1 MVFRLSC
8 RLSVSLCRSM
18 GLIKQN
24 RRGERIMVVCLR
36 VVGGRRKT
44 VVSVCLLLLLC
55 GYAYIMFSSNVV
67 SVKYPGLTHRIKLAP
82 RKQTAKMTASFGPA
96 QNLPIIMNQDEPN
109 LSRSPTDNSTD
120 QVNNQTTLGKRDNN
134 TASNDTHLV
143 KNLLQILSSPWRQ
156 NDSNKDRVRQ
166 KLAKFVDVRNMF
178 ILTKKNVKV
187 SQVIHGT
194 LGDLPFK
201 IPRDLHQL
209 LPERQLFVDRTYNT
223 CSVVGSGG
231 ILLNSSC
238 GHQIDSA
245 DAVIRLNLPTLG
257 PFSKDVGNKTTFST
271 FNKSQF
277 GKYRNLVTPKD
288 RQRFLSDVKGYK
300 DLAILLHS
308 TKFFF
313 PASVRAAKAA
323 TGHVYF
329 MHPHPFSDVWK
340 FWKSENHN
348 ERLSSGFY
356 LATLALS
363 NCNLLNLYGF
373 WPFDLGPKGHKRSY
387 HYYND
392 MRVSKAHNF
401 ADEFKALTMLHKQ
414 GVLKV
419 HVHPCK
425 DDVNL

>member
-156 NDSNKDRVRQ
+156 NDSNKDR
-166 KLAKFVDVRNMF
+166 
-178 ILTKKNVKV
+178 
-187 SQVIHGT
+187 
-194 LGDLPFK
+194 
-201 IPRDLHQL
+201 
-209 LPERQLFVDRTYNT
+209 RQLFVDRTYNT